1 MIGPAPLINHE
12 YIRRLV
18 QMVLLSKAIQTVMGP
33 SPPPRCLS
41 LGLNS
46 VRLHLV
52 PRLDVKRD
60 FPRESCDDVSIFPLY
75 LA

>member
-1 MIGPAPLINHE
+1 M
-12 YIRRLV
+12 
-18 QMVLLSKAIQTVMGP
+18 QTVLLSKAVQTVMDTSS
-33 SPPPRCLS
+33 SPPPPLPPRCLS

-46 VRLHLV
+46 VKLHLV

-60 FPRESCDDVSIFPLY
+60 FPRESCDDVSILPPH